1 MTAVAPGATVSP
13 VELACPA
20 CHGSLG
26 TAPDALVCGRCRR
39 RFSVVAG
46 IPDLRLAY
54 PDAYLSWE
62 EDVERAAELA
72 ERFENLD
79 FVALL
84 RAHWVRSGKPPEL
97 VERFVAGDVASIER
111 SKVYLAA
118 IERERGAAL
127 DSADRFLEIGCGTAG
142 LAAAAALQGVHAVAS
157 DVSLR
162 WLVLAKKRLL
172 EAGIEGVELVCCAAE
187 KPPFPPNSF
196 DVVGA
201 SDVIEH
207 VVDQGEFVRGCGE
220 LLRPGGFLFLATPNR
235 FSLSLE
241 PHVRL
246 WGVGF
251 LPRPIARRY
260 VRVRRKT
267 PYEHVRLLSAS
278 ALRRLLTRNGFAPKI
293 VPPEIPPATEEMY
306 AGLERRLVRT
316 YNRLRHLAPVR
327 LLLLAAGPFFHVFA
341 RKGAG

>member
-20 CHGSLG
+20 CRGSLG
-26 TAPDALVCGRCRR
+26 TAADALACRRCQR

-62 EDVERAAELA
+62 EDVARACELA
-72 ERFENLD
+72 ERFDELD

-111 SKVYLAA
+111 SRAYLAA
-118 IERERGAAL
+118 IERERGGAL
-127 DSADRFLEIGCGTAG
+127 GGADSFLEIGCGTAG

-172 EAGIEGVELVCCAAE
+172 EAGIEGVRLVCCAAE
-187 KPPFPPNSF
+187 EPPFAPSTF
-196 DVVGA
+196 DVVAA

-207 VVDQGEFVRGCGE
+207 VVDQGEFVRGCGQV
-220 LLRPGGFLFLATPNR
+220 LRPGGSLFLATPNR
-235 FSLSLE
+235 FSLGLE

-251 LPRPIARRY
+251 LPRPLARHY
-260 VRVRRKT
+260 VRVLRKT

-278 ALRRLLTRNGFAPKI
+278 ALRRLLSQNGFAVKI
-293 VPPEIPPATEEMY
+293 VPPEIPPATEDMY

-316 YNRLRHLAPVR
+316 YNRLRRVAPVR

-341 RKGAG
+341 RKGAR